1 VSKLRSSRDKLLE
14 QIDRQWE
21 EMERLGSENR
31 ALSEELERVKGACDA
46 WEAQAQDALAHVDRL
61 KDMLEEA
68 AGWEGA
74 RLAAANNSGAE
85 GGNAKQQ
92 EVEAALLAE
101 RARSSELEL
110 QLRALAA
117 ELLRSQQASMA
128 MGRAVLPVLSG
139 IEHRLVNM
147 GHSAKQAQWELLGQR
162 DRQTNTLQLQAA

>member
-1 VSKLRSSRDKLLE
+1 
-14 QIDRQWE
+14 
-21 EMERLGSENR
+21 MERVGSENR
-31 ALSEELERVKGACDA
+31 ALGEELERVRGACDA
-46 WEAQAQDALAHVDRL
+46 WEAQAQDALAHVERL

-74 RLAAANNSGAE
+74 RVAANNSSSTGAAGGGE
-85 GGNAKQQ
+85 GCSQLAKQH

-147 GHSAKQAQWELLGQR
+147 GYSAKQAQWEVLGQR
-162 DRQTNTLQLQAA
+162 EFPSTLQLQAA